1 MDACGQPPALGPS
14 DMSDEDRQ
22 AMEEAALEFAECMRD
37 EGIADFPDPD
47 FSNMGPGGEPQQR
60 RAEDDGGGDGGP
72 RVVLGPFGESTWTT
86 PRWRPP
92 SRPART
98 CAAPSY
104 PAGPPSPGR
113 TRAPRHEPQP
123 RSRPE
128 ANAGDRRRVRPRARP
143 WTSGTSG
150 WSTGMRIMTADKLL
164 FGGISTVGGVQRDA
178 IADAR
183 SGIDG
188 RCLRAFGC
196 VGRIDPTTWQRHR
209 AEPLRSARHRRRTRA
224 HP

>member
-1 MDACGQPPALGPS
+1 
-14 DMSDEDRQ
+14 
-22 AMEEAALEFAECMRD
+22 MEEAALEFAECMRD